1 MPQEEREAEQES
13 GEDSD
18 EWTDEE
24 DADTPIDELDP
35 FMLFS
40 NTLQQL
46 QTQNPG
52 RFQVGTLTLG
62 LSTPKAL
69 SRLPCAFLSYA
80 SHVLLCTRKTIA
92 LAHKRKDASSAYSTY
107 GAGCL
112 LLLRILLGEA
122 HKTYLRLKSCKRL
135 CASCAC
141 RALDGFASCCR

>member
-13 GEDSD
+13 DEDSD

-52 RFQVGTLTLG
+52 RFQV
-62 LSTPKAL
+62 SPQAL
-69 SRLPCAFLSYA
+69 W
-80 SHVLLCTRKTIA
+80 H
-92 LAHKRKDASSAYSTY
+92 
-107 GAGCL
+107 
-112 LLLRILLGEA
+112 
-122 HKTYLRLKSCKRL
+122 
-135 CASCAC
+135 
-141 RALDGFASCCR
+141 

>member
-1 MPQEEREAEQES
+1 MANSRTEGYSAAWQGRLVPELCVYMHATTVPACSLNCMSSKETSGLLHLVMHLQSCTKQQIPCRRRSYTAPGSASLTQTAYWRKWHTTMPQEEREAEQES

-52 RFQVGTLTLG
+52 RFQVGTLW
-62 LSTPKAL
+62 
-69 SRLPCAFLSYA
+69 
-80 SHVLLCTRKTIA
+80 H
-92 LAHKRKDASSAYSTY
+92 
-107 GAGCL
+107 
-112 LLLRILLGEA
+112 
-122 HKTYLRLKSCKRL
+122 
-135 CASCAC
+135 
-141 RALDGFASCCR
+141 

>member
-52 RFQVGTLTLG
+52 RFQVGTQTLW
-62 LSTPKAL
+62 
-69 SRLPCAFLSYA
+69 
-80 SHVLLCTRKTIA
+80 H
-92 LAHKRKDASSAYSTY
+92 
-107 GAGCL
+107 
-112 LLLRILLGEA
+112 
-122 HKTYLRLKSCKRL
+122 
-135 CASCAC
+135 
-141 RALDGFASCCR
+141 